1 MVSSFFL
8 LSIERMSR
16 IARIAHADVVR
27 SEVSCLVQRFYLDH
41 LCKVQENQTA
51 LHAYL

>member
-16 IARIAHADVVR
+16 IAQIVHAAVVLG
-27 SEVSCLVQRFYLDH
+27 EVSCLAQRFYLDH

-51 LHAYL
+51 IHGYL